1 MPLWKIHH
9 PVGAYTDEDK
19 GEFSEAITKV
29 YEGVPIPRFYVVVIY
44 EEVPSHSIYV
54 GGEPHDRFVRI
65 QIDQMAR
72 TLPGPTIREWWTRNL
87 DVVIA
92 PWVGDRGYD
101 WEFTVTEPPADLWSL
116 QGHIPPPFESHAE
129 KRWIAENKASPYAHA
144 EKLPVAMALAPGT
157 RGD

>member
-1 MPLWKIHH
+1 M
-9 PVGAYTDEDK
+9 
-19 GEFSEAITKV
+19 
-29 YEGVPIPRFYVVVIY
+29 IY

-72 TLPGPTIREWWTRNL
+72 TLPGPIIREWWTTNL
-87 DVVIA
+87 DAVIK

-101 WEFTVTEPPADLWSL
+101 WEFTITEPPADLWSL

-129 KRWIAENKASPYAHA
+129 KRWIAENKASPYAQA
-144 EKLPVAMALAPGT
+144 EELPVAIALAPGT